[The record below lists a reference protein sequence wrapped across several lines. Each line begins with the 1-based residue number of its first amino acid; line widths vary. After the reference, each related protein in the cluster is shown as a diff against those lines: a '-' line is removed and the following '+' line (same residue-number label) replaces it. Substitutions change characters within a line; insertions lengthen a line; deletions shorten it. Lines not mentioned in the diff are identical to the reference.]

1 MSRVIE
7 AEMKTPS
14 IEQKWIEAT
23 TIPRIFDVDISEAWI
38 KMVGYVIPYDSPA
51 QALAAINAFICLG
64 DETNK
69 IPLISRESKAMYWKT
84 QI

>member
-38 KMVGYVIPYDSPA
+38 KIVGYVIP
-51 QALAAINAFICLG
+51 
-64 DETNK
+64 
-69 IPLISRESKAMYWKT
+69 
-84 QI
+84 